1 MNLILIYIVL
11 LISGLMAQSNQWKQ
25 KFIIAMN
32 AKEGVSISVE
42 IEQTQFDKKSIEL
55 GQIEIISKDNY
66 LLDLPSE
73 TILASGN
80 IIKTWNKSMN
90 QLIIDQSID
99 GDLTIFDLLTGD
111 FDDIL
116 LKEPKQV
123 GENLSV
129 NFNVQKMGYSGYI
142 KTNKNGE
149 PLEIKVSYGHNQFL
163 ILSVINYQKG
173 DLKLIKKFNPI
184 NAEVIDLRE

>member
-1 MNLILIYIVL
+1 
-11 LISGLMAQSNQWKQ
+11 MAQSNQWKQ

-66 LLDLPSE
+66 LLDLPGE

-99 GDLTIFDLLTGD
+99 GDLTIFDL
-111 FDDIL
+111 F
-116 LKEPKQV
+116 
-123 GENLSV
+123 
-129 NFNVQKMGYSGYI
+129 F
-142 KTNKNGE
+142 
-149 PLEIKVSYGHNQFL
+149 F
-163 ILSVINYQKG
+163 
-173 DLKLIKKFNPI
+173 LKLVLFIRTSGNTPLK
-184 NAEVIDLRE
+184 